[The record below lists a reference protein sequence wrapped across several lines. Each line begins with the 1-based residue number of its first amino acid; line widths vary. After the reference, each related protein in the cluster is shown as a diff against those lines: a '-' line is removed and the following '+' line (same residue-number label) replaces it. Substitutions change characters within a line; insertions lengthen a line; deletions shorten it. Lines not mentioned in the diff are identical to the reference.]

1 VNLVFSLAIVGAGV
15 AELDKRQ
22 ASRTISDGFLKQG
35 REIGEVEW
43 SSSG

>member
-1 VNLVFSLAIVGAGV
+1 MNLVFSLAICWSGV

-22 ASRTISDGFLKQG
+22 ASRTIADGFLKQG

-43 SSSG
+43 SSSR